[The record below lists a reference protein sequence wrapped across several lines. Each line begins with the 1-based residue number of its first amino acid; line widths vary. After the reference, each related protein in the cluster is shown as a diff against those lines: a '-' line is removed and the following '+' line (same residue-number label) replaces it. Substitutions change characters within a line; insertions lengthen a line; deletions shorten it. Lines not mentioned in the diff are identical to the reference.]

1 MLKSQNQQNGGAARE
16 TRVLLADDH
25 YLVRAGIRSL
35 LESIPGVRVVAEAS
49 NGREALEC
57 MGNEKLDLVFLDIS
71 MPGLNGLEA
80 LPRIRKE
87 FPLVPVIIL
96 SMHQSTE
103 YAWNAMDAGASGYL
117 LKKDGVAE
125 LQTAVKAVLAGE
137 KYVSPGIWKGLL
149 RQPLNAP
156 RHLLRRSLQCLSP
169 RQREVLQLMAE
180 GETTKGI
187 ALILKVS
194 DKTVEYHRSE
204 LMKCLNIFDVAGL
217 VRFAIRSG
225 LVSLES
231 E

>member
-1 MLKSQNQQNGGAARE
+1 MLKAAHQQKSGVPNE
-16 TRVLLADDH
+16 IRVLLADDH

-35 LESIPGVRVVAEAS
+35 LESIPGVTVVAEAS
-49 NGREALEC
+49 DGREALEC
-57 MGNEKLDLVFLDIS
+57 MGNETFDLVFLDIS

-80 LPRIRKE
+80 LSRIRKE
-87 FPLVPVIIL
+87 FPRVPVIML
-96 SMHQSTE
+96 SMHQSNE
-103 YAWNAMDAGASGYL
+103 YAWNAMEAGASGYL

-125 LQTAVKAVLAGE
+125 LQAAVKAVLSGE
-137 KYVSPGIWKGLL
+137 TYVSPGIWKGLL
-149 RQPLNAP
+149 RQPLQAP
-156 RHLLRRSLQCLSP
+156 RQLLHRSLQCLSP

-187 ALILKVS
+187 ALILKLS

-225 LVSLES
+225 LVSLEA